1 MRMIYNPIS
10 FAKLVQK
17 ILGGNYEPIMGI
29 FEKIFI
35 VNLHNLQM
43 LFLLWIKYKFSE
55 CLAPCRNMK
64 ATVED
69 FLATILPRSAD
80 PGGPSRAVA
89 PKSFLRLPIFCC
101 AQKKLC

>member
-43 LFLLWIKYKFSE
+43 LFLL
-55 CLAPCRNMK
+55 
-64 ATVED
+64 
-69 FLATILPRSAD
+69 
-80 PGGPSRAVA
+80 
-89 PKSFLRLPIFCC
+89 
-101 AQKKLC
+101 